1 MNVKFHS
8 FISRPGVGGPG
19 GDSLEKVFG
28 VISFWKTGSSW
39 SCSINLKI
47 RRLLPSANTR
57 LAQIGGQPAAGGPA
71 LSWTWL
77 VNSFRQ
83 NHCETTN
90 QIQKEFIPCI
100 CANLF
105 WTWFSIP
112 MKNIWNYLLCKKGPG
127 ANYAKK
133 WKKSNFD
140 AFWINFFEKWIQKNM
155 QFVGQKNLLSKKNLQ
170 KKCQK
175 STKHLVLGQIW
186 SEIKKNL
193 IK

>member
-83 NHCETTN
+83 NHCENTN

-133 WKKSNFD
+133 MEKNQILMHFGLTFLKNGSKKTC
-140 AFWINFFEKWIQKNM
+140 
-155 QFVGQKNLLSKKNLQ
+155 NLLAKKICCPKKIFKKNVKNQ
-170 KKCQK
+170 Q
-175 STKHLVLGQIW
+175 SIW
-186 SEIKKNL
+186 YWVKYGLK
-193 IK
+193 